1 MNPILRV
8 RGLSKSFG
16 GVLANNGIDLDVDGG
31 EIHAVIG
38 PNGAGKTTLV
48 AQLTGEIA
56 PSAGTIEF
64 AGRDIVGLAMH
75 RRAALGIAR
84 CYQITSVFLDFA
96 ALDNVIVSLMA
107 REAVFGRWWQKPL
120 ADPALKRPAAALLEK
135 VGLAGREGTVAAD
148 LSHGERRQLE
158 LAMALATEP
167 KLLLLDE
174 PMAGMGPTES
184 KGLIRLIAGLRENR
198 SILLIEHDM
207 EAVFALAGR
216 ISVLVGGA
224 VIASGAPAA
233 IAADRRVQDAYL
245 ATEPAAAHA

>member
-1 MNPILRV
+1 VNPILRV
-8 RGLSKSFG
+8 RGLSKAFG
-16 GVLANNGIDLDVDGG
+16 GVLANNAIDLDVGNG
-31 EIHAVIG
+31 EIHAIIG

-56 PSAGTIEF
+56 PTAGSIEF
-64 AGRDIVGLAMH
+64 NNRDIVRLPMH

-84 CYQITSVFLDFA
+84 CYQITSVFVDFP
-96 ALDNVIVSLMA
+96 ALDNVIISLMA
-107 REAVFGRWWQKPL
+107 REQILWRWWRRPL
-120 ADPALKRPAAALLEK
+120 SDPDLMKRAETLLEK
-135 VGLAGREGTVAAD
+135 VGLAGRTYIVAAD

-167 KLLLLDE
+167 TLLLLDE
-174 PMAGMGPTES
+174 PMAGMGPAETRS
-184 KGLIRLIAGLRENR
+184 LIQLIAGLRQHH

-216 ISVLVGGA
+216 ISVLVNGS

-245 ATEPAAAHA
+245 ATEAAGPHA

>member
-1 MNPILRV
+1 MKPILRV
-8 RGLSKSFG
+8 RGLSKMFG
-16 GVLANNGIDLDVDGG
+16 GVIANNAIDLDIDAS
-31 EIHAVIG
+31 EIHAIIG

-56 PSAGTIEF
+56 PSAGSIEF
-64 AGRDIVGLAMH
+64 DGRDIRGLAMH

-84 CYQITSVFLDFA
+84 CYQITSVFLDFP
-96 ALDNVIVSLMA
+96 ALDNVILGIMA
-107 REAVFGRWWQKPL
+107 HQSVYRRWWQRPL
-120 ADPALKRPAAALLEK
+120 CDPDLENPATALLEK
-135 VGLAGREGTVAAD
+135 VGLAGREWTLAAD

-174 PMAGMGPTES
+174 PMAGMGPTETM
-184 KGLIRLIAGLRENR
+184 GLIKLIGALREDC
-198 SILLIEHDM
+198 SVLLIEHDM

-216 ISVLVGGA
+216 ISVLVNGA
-224 VIASGAPAA
+224 VIASGTPAA

-245 ATEPAAAHA
+245 ATDAAGRHA

>member
-1 MNPILRV
+1 MKPMLRV
-8 RGLSKSFG
+8 RGLSKVFG
-16 GVLANNGIDLDVDGG
+16 GVLANNAIDLDVGVG
-31 EIHAVIG
+31 EIHAIIG

-56 PSAGTIEF
+56 PSAGSIEF
-64 AGRDIVGLAMH
+64 DDRDILRLSMH

-84 CYQITSVFLDFA
+84 CYQITSVFLDFL
-96 ALDNVIVSLMA
+96 ALDNVIISLMA
-107 REAVFGRWWQKPL
+107 RQPVYRRWWQQPL
-120 ADPALKRPAAALLEK
+120 SDPALAKPAAALLEK
-135 VGLAGREGTVAAD
+135 VGLAGRERTVAAD

-174 PMAGMGPTES
+174 PMAGMGPTET
-184 KGLIRLIAGLRENR
+184 KGLIQLIGGLRENR

-216 ISVLVGGA
+216 ISVLLNGA
-224 VIASGAPAA
+224 VIASGTPAA
-233 IAADRRVQDAYL
+233 IAGDSRVQDAYL
-245 ATEPAAAHA
+245 TTGMAVRHA